1 MTIDLADVRRKTR
14 DRPLDEQSLP
24 PDPMTALARWYE
36 DASEA
41 QLTEPNAMII
51 CTVDPDGQPSARTV
65 LMKYLD
71 TSGPVF
77 FTNYESRKATEI
89 AGNPK
94 VAALFLWTELER
106 QIQIRGRAEKIG
118 HAESLRYF
126 LRRPRESQV
135 GAWVSRQ
142 SSVISSRSVLEAKF
156 EQMKQKFR
164 DGEVPLPSFWGGY
177 RVVPTEVEVWQGRAH
192 RLHDRFVY
200 RRERDGW
207 SVARLAP

>member
-14 DRPLDEQSLP
+14 DQSLDEQSLP
-24 PDPMTALARWYE
+24 ADPMTALARWYE
-36 DASEA
+36 DASQA
-41 QLTEPNAMII
+41 QLAEPNAMMV

-71 TSGPVF
+71 AQGPVF
-77 FTNYESRKATEI
+77 FTNYGSRKATEI
-89 AGNPK
+89 EGNPR

-106 QIQIRGRAEKIG
+106 QIQVRGRAEKIG

-126 LRRPRESQV
+126 LRRPRESQI

-142 SSVISSRSVLEAKF
+142 SSVISSRSLLEAKF
-156 EQMKQKFR
+156 EQMKRKFR
-164 DGEVPLPSFWGGY
+164 EGDVPLPDFWGGY
-177 RVVPTEVEVWQGRAH
+177 RIVPTEVEVWQGRAH

-200 RRERDGW
+200 AKHGDGW
-207 SVARLAP
+207 SVTRLAP

>member
-14 DRPLDEQSLP
+14 DQPLDEQSLP
-24 PDPMTALARWYE
+24 PDPMTTLGRWYE
-36 DASEA
+36 DASQA
-41 QLTEPNAMII
+41 QLAEPNAMIV
-51 CTVDPDGQPSARTV
+51 CTVDPRGQPSARTV

-71 TSGPVF
+71 TQGPVF
-77 FTNYESRKATEI
+77 FTNYGSRKATEI
-89 AGNPK
+89 EGNPK

-118 HAESLRYF
+118 HTESLRYF
-126 LRRPRESQV
+126 LRRPRESQI

-142 SSVISSRSVLEAKF
+142 SSVISSRSLLEAKF

-164 DGEVPLPSFWGGY
+164 EGDVPLPDFWGGY
-177 RVVPTEVEVWQGRAH
+177 RIVPTEVEVWQGRAH

-200 RRERDGW
+200 AKDGDAW
-207 SVARLAP
+207 SVTRLAP